1 MSSSLPW
8 TTRAL
13 VVQKDAQ
20 ERKPV
25 YHDTEVVERPIPSL
39 KQGEILVKI
48 GAAAFNHR
56 DVCASD
62 NFLSLCQLKIS
73 VQLWIRKG
81 QYPGITFG
89 NTLGADGAGKHD
101 PSLSMIQKRPQSSLY
116 HSRDSRRLR

>member
-1 MSSSLPW
+1 MSSSLPR

-62 NFLSLCQLKIS
+62 NFLFLCQLNLVRAAVDPEGPVPWYYIWK
-73 VQLWIRKG
+73 
-81 QYPGITFG
+81 Y
-89 NTLGADGAGKHD
+89 LGC
-101 PSLSMIQKRPQSSLY
+101 
-116 HSRDSRRLR
+116 